1 MKQDFSTP
9 HCTKSM
15 LISVK
20 WESANKYKEI
30 EKIHS
35 RYSMIATSLLFL
47 TGAHLFFHYFIK
59 KNFKRIATIFG
70 EHSYTHTRFG
80 HWHFAV
86 LSSSSIHLSLY
97 PSLPSLYQYVL
108 FYWCFSTIQH
118 AYLELILFLLLM
130 SNAQILSVHSLS
142 VLGIH

>member
-9 HCTKSM
+9 HCTKFM

-30 EKIHS
+30 EKTHS
-35 RYSMIATSLLFL
+35 HYLMIAMSLLFL

-59 KNFKRIATIFG
+59 KNFKCIAEIFG
-70 EHSYTHTRFG
+70 EHSYTHTRFC
-80 HWHFAV
+80 HWHFAI
-86 LSSSSIHLSLY
+86 LSLSSIHLSLY
-97 PSLPSLYQYVL
+97 PSLPSLYQYIL
-108 FYWCFSTIQH
+108 FYWCFSTIH

-130 SNAQILSVHSLS
+130 SNAQILSVHFLS
-142 VLGIH
+142 VLGIL